1 MVKGKPITVRSSE
14 YLGVVSVYL
23 PEIILK
29 AEMSKNNLGEGRT
42 QSPDRLLMHCVTV
55 TRTVL
60 FDWIHPQVKFNLQL
74 SV

>member
-29 AEMSKNNLGEGRT
+29 AEMSKKNVGEGAWAHSESR
-42 QSPDRLLMHCVTV
+42 QTV
-55 TRTVL
+55 GV
-60 FDWIHPQVKFNLQL
+60 
-74 SV
+74 